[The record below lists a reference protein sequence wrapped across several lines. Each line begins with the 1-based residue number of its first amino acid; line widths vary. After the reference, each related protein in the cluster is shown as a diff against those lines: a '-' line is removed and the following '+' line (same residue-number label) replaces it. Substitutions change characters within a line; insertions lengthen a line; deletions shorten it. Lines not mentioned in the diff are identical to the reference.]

1 MKARQRKKLI
11 KKSMFVV
18 DVASIPEGLALDEWY
33 ELLDKFGIIV
43 YDSRYKADKVEVHPK
58 RNTRLFRYVE
68 VKSLNK

>member
-18 DVASIPEGLALDEWY
+18 DIASIPKDLTFEEWY

-43 YDSRYKADKVEVHPK
+43 YDSNYKANKVEVHPK

>member
-18 DVASIPEGLALDEWY
+18 DVASIPKELTVDEWY

-43 YDSRYKADKVEVHPK
+43 YDSSYKANKVEVVPK
-58 RNTRLFRYVE
+58 RNTRLFKYVE
-68 VKSLNK
+68 FKSLNK